1 MHRVRLYVYAS
12 SISSLICFSYSLF
25 LPILS
30 VLITSKALHVYTAT
44 LFSLTI
50 YLSHSSS
57 CFSHMIILLGV
68 GLLAISLNT
77 ELLLNLFISAC
88 FTTYLCSKQ
97 RSTIKLQLL
106 FVGRLSSGSGS
117 SMSYV
122 YTSSVGTYMYC
133 IFDLHVYHLH
143 TCLGI
148 LNIFSF
154 HTDPPVN

>member
-12 SISSLICFSYSLF
+12 SISSLICFHTVSSFRFYRCL
-25 LPILS
+25 
-30 VLITSKALHVYTAT
+30 TSKALHVYIAT

-77 ELLLNLFISAC
+77 ELLLNLFISVC
-88 FTTYLCSKQ
+88 FTAYLCSKQ
-97 RSTIKLQLL
+97 RSIIKLQLL
-106 FVGRLSSGSGS
+106 FIGRLSSGSGS

-133 IFDLHVYHLH
+133 IFDLHVYH
-143 TCLGI
+143 
-148 LNIFSF
+148 S
-154 HTDPPVN
+154 